1 VSESARNVDFICLGR
16 AAVDLYGLE
25 RGSRLED
32 VQHFAKYLGGS
43 SANVAVGLSRLGR
56 KVAMLTRVG
65 DEHMGR
71 FVRETLAAEGVD
83 VAAVHT
89 DPRRLTGLVL
99 LGIEGADRF
108 PHIFYRENCADMGLE
123 PGDADAAPFA
133 AARALAITGTHLS
146 TEGVRSAARH
156 AIALAKRHGLK
167 VVLDIDF
174 RPVLWG
180 LAGHGA
186 GAERAQGSSDVARQ
200 LQAFLGDC
208 DLIVGTEEEI
218 CVAGGDAD
226 ALKSLAAIRER
237 SAATIVMKRG
247 VAGCVVFEGA
257 IPGSVDEGLVV
268 PGFPVEVL
276 NVLGA
281 GDAFLSGYLS
291 GWIAGMPAAHCGR
304 RGNAAGA
311 IVVTRHGCTP
321 AMPTKDELEEFLGR
335 AMPPARPDADARIA
349 ALHRATTARP
359 LAGDLCILAFDHRRQ
374 LEQLAAASG
383 VHYGRIAEFKSLAA
397 EAVLAVASTP
407 HPGAMLGAIVD
418 GRHGGK
424 ALARLG
430 TSGVWLGRPV
440 EIPASRPLEFETE
453 GGIGLE
459 LLQWPRHHVIK
470 CLVHFHPADPIELR
484 LAQEARLA
492 ELAHAADRLERELL
506 IEIIASS
513 PARPGPA
520 ASTPA
525 VLRRL
530 YHLGIRPAWWK
541 LESQPDEAWRE
552 IARIVA
558 THDPLCQ
565 GVLLLGLDASEDR
578 VAHSFEVAARHPV
591 CRGFAIGRTIFGAPA
606 RDWFAGSIDD
616 DECIARIASGYARVI
631 EAWRRCRPAAAA
643 A

>member
-1 VSESARNVDFICLGR
+1 
-16 AAVDLYGLE
+16 
-25 RGSRLED
+25 
-32 VQHFAKYLGGS
+32 
-43 SANVAVGLSRLGR
+43 
-56 KVAMLTRVG
+56 
-65 DEHMGR
+65 
-71 FVRETLAAEGVD
+71 
-83 VAAVHT
+83 
-89 DPRRLTGLVL
+89 
-99 LGIEGADRF
+99 
-108 PHIFYRENCADMGLE
+108 
-123 PGDADAAPFA
+123 
-133 AARALAITGTHLS
+133 
-146 TEGVRSAARH
+146 
-156 AIALAKRHGLK
+156 
-167 VVLDIDF
+167 
-174 RPVLWG
+174 
-180 LAGHGA
+180 
-186 GAERAQGSSDVARQ
+186 
-200 LQAFLGDC
+200 
-208 DLIVGTEEEI
+208 
-218 CVAGGDAD
+218 
-226 ALKSLAAIRER
+226 
-237 SAATIVMKRG
+237 
-247 VAGCVVFEGA
+247 
-257 IPGSVDEGLVV
+257 
-268 PGFPVEVL
+268 
-276 NVLGA
+276 
-281 GDAFLSGYLS
+281 
-291 GWIAGMPAAHCGR
+291 
-304 RGNAAGA
+304 
-311 IVVTRHGCTP
+311 
-321 AMPTKDELEEFLGR
+321 MPTRAELEEFLGR
-335 AMPPARPDADARIA
+335 ATPPSRPDLDARMSS
-349 ALHRATTARP
+349 LHRATTARP

-374 LEQLAAASG
+374 LEQLAATSG
-383 VHYGRIAEFKSLAA
+383 ADYARIADFKSLAA
-397 EAVLAVASTP
+397 EAVLSVAAAQ
-407 HPGAMLGAIVD
+407 HPGATLGAIVD

-430 TSGVWLGRPV
+430 ASGTWIGRPV
-440 EIPASRPLEFETE
+440 EIPASRPLEFEAA

-459 LLQWPRHHVIK
+459 LLYWPRQHVIK
-470 CLVHFHPADPIELR
+470 CLVHYHPADPIELR

-530 YHLGIRPAWWK
+530 YPLGIRPAWWK